1 MQEKELNVIKPA
13 IEERMKKEIKEIKK
27 LYQATIDGGSPLN
40 FHSKCDNIRNTFT
53 LIKSTENRR
62 FGGFNSEPWKTSKD
76 LKFIDDKNAFLF
88 SLDKQK
94 IYPYK
99 EDGYAICFYENRG
112 PIFGN
117 AHDISIVGNPLKEK
131 KSYTKESLSC
141 CSYQFQGDKN
151 ALSEDGR
158 GRCFNLKEYEVF
170 QVIFK

>member
-1 MQEKELNVIKPA
+1 MYKLFFDSDCDITLEVARHYKADLISMPYV
-13 IEERMKKEIKEIKK
+13 IEEE
-27 LYQATIDGGSPLN
+27 
-40 FHSKCDNIRNTFT
+40 
-53 LIKSTENRR
+53 
-62 FGGFNSEPWKTSKD
+62 
-76 LKFIDDKNAFLF
+76 
-88 SLDKQK
+88 

-141 CSYQFQGDKN
+141 CSYKFQGDKN

-158 GRCFNLKEYEVF
+158 GRYFNLKEYEVF